1 MYNGL
6 KRVSEGGLE
15 GGFPLALKVAVG
27 EGIVAFKVRK
37 QRLLS
42 QCLFY
47 GDNDKV
53 KNAFTNYLTLILC
66 EPSTIILNSFSSS
79 SSAVCA
85 KATAIF
91 LKFVTSDLRPMTRA
105 L

>member
-6 KRVSEGGLE
+6 KRVSEGGLK
-15 GGFPLALKVAVG
+15 GGFHLALKIAVG
-27 EGIVAFKVRK
+27 EVIVAFKVRK

-42 QCLFY
+42 QCLFF
-47 GDNDKV
+47 GDNDKA
-53 KNAFTNYLTLILC
+53 KNAFTKYLTLILC
-66 EPSTIILNSFSSS
+66 DTSTTILNSFRSS

-85 KATAIF
+85 KAKTIF
-91 LKFVTSDLRPMTRA
+91 FKFVTSDLRPKTWD

>member
-15 GGFPLALKVAVG
+15 GGFPLTLKMAVG

-42 QCLFY
+42 QCLFF

-53 KNAFTNYLTLILC
+53 KNAFTKYLTLILC

-85 KATAIF
+85 KAITIF
-91 LKFVTSDLRPMTRA
+91 FKICDL
-105 L
+105 

>member
-42 QCLFY
+42 QCLFF

-53 KNAFTNYLTLILC
+53 KNAFTKYLTFILC
-66 EPSTIILNSFSSS
+66 EASTTILNSFSSN

-85 KATAIF
+85 KAITIF
-91 LKFVTSDLRPMTRA
+91 F
-105 L
+105 